1 MRDYAIITELRAG
14 TDDERRRALLAELY
28 DRNRATIR
36 GACRPYVRAGYEIE
50 DALQDAFIGLCKAVE
65 HYDESAGL
73 WAPYLGAW
81 VRATVGRSFMNAGNL
96 RRLPVYLQTRIRQ
109 LKQLENAAKIENR
122 APTDKELSRAL
133 GITPEQLDRTRRAM
147 YESRPASLSQPIEG
161 ADGLTLG
168 DTIPDT
174 ADPIAATVEAI
185 SADQDAARIWA
196 SVDSLTPEQAD
207 TIRHRY
213 KDGQTLKETAQAQ
226 GVSLGAVK
234 SRERA
239 ALARL
244 KHKPELRRIWRDYGG
259 IIYHGGLQMF
269 KRCGSVVELAAI
281 NHMIKEGL

>member
-1 MRDYAIITELRAG
+1 M
-14 TDDERRRALLAELY
+14 LAELY

-36 GACRPYVRAGYEIE
+36 GACRPYVRAGYELD
-50 DALQDAFIGLCKAVE
+50 DALQDSFVGLCKAVE
-65 HYDESAGL
+65 HYDESAGP

-81 VRATVGRSFMNAGNL
+81 VRAAVGRAFMNAGNL

-122 APTDKELSRAL
+122 EPTERELSRAL
-133 GITPEQLDRTRRAM
+133 GITSEQLDRTRRAM

-244 KHKPELRRIWRDYGG
+244 KHKPELRRIWQDYGG
-259 IIYHGGLQMF
+259 GILYHGGLQMF

-281 NHMIKEGL
+281 NHMTKEGL